1 MKEIGGYF
9 ELELRQGKH
18 YHQGALQLNTA
29 RNCFEYIL
37 RARKYSKIYIPYYT
51 CEVLLEPII
60 KCNVEYEFYPID
72 LTLEPKTLPI
82 LHSNE
87 AFLYTNYY
95 GLKQAYIETLAAHYG
110 SQLIVDN
117 SQAFFAPALSDIDTF
132 YSARKFF
139 GVPDGAYL
147 YTTAPTD
154 LSLPTFV
161 SFHNM
166 GHLLVR
172 ADSNAEAGYKAF
184 QDNEEALCH
193 APISIMSNLSQKI
206 LCGIDYEQ
214 VQQQRRDNYQTLAAA
229 LGKSNKL
236 QLTLP
241 VDDVPMVY
249 PFLTTD
255 DTLRAR
261 LIQNK
266 IFIPTYWQ
274 NVLQWTNEQQFLE
287 RQLVQ
292 YLLPLPIDQ
301 RYNAQDMQIIIS
313 HINTL

>member
-1 MKEIGGYF
+1 
-9 ELELRQGKH
+9 
-18 YHQGALQLNTA
+18 
-29 RNCFEYIL
+29 
-37 RARKYSKIYIPYYT
+37 
-51 CEVLLEPII
+51 
-60 KCNVEYEFYPID
+60 
-72 LTLEPKTLPI
+72 
-82 LHSNE
+82 
-87 AFLYTNYY
+87 
-95 GLKQAYIETLAAHYG
+95 
-110 SQLIVDN
+110 
-117 SQAFFAPALSDIDTF
+117 
-132 YSARKFF
+132 
-139 GVPDGAYL
+139 
-147 YTTAPTD
+147 
-154 LSLPTFV
+154 
-161 SFHNM
+161 
-166 GHLLVR
+166 
-172 ADSNAEAGYKAF
+172 
-184 QDNEEALCH
+184 
-193 APISIMSNLSQKI
+193 MSNLSQKI